1 MLAGVLRDNE
11 RIGLFLIEKPT
22 EEEFRGLKYIEGEW
36 LYTSLSKYI
45 RLHRDEEKKYKLLDM
60 TKLRIKK
67 SWFIKLVDK
76 KYFDSEK
83 IREKSQNQK
92 EGNNSIDSGI
102 FDSEKI
108 KRIKKIIDLDELI
121 EEEVERRIR
130 EREQVEEDTSV
141 VEDMKR
147 IHHKFIGSIKIGR
160 ELRNNSKRNF
170 LYSNEY
176 KLMRYRVFESYLM
189 KKDTDQS
196 KLEIREKL
204 RAAVNSRTEIFNKY
218 KEKKTQV
225 IQNNQLN

>member
-1 MLAGVLRDNE
+1 M
-11 RIGLFLIEKPT
+11 
-22 EEEFRGLKYIEGEW
+22 
-36 LYTSLSKYI
+36 
-45 RLHRDEEKKYKLLDM
+45 
-60 TKLRIKK
+60 
-67 SWFIKLVDK
+67 
-76 KYFDSEK
+76 
-83 IREKSQNQK
+83 
-92 EGNNSIDSGI
+92 
-102 FDSEKI
+102 
-108 KRIKKIIDLDELI
+108 DELI

-141 VEDMKR
+141 DEDMKR

-204 RAAVNSRTEIFNKY
+204 RAAVNGITEIFNKY

>member
-76 KYFDSEK
+76 KY
-83 IREKSQNQK
+83 
-92 EGNNSIDSGI
+92 